1 MKNAKILHNPNAG
14 KQEHDKKTL
23 VALLE
28 SHGVECGY
36 SSTKEE
42 GWQELEDGFDFI
54 IVAGGDGTVRKTV
67 VKMIDRLKKKDRKP
81 ILLLPMGTANN
92 IAGSLGI
99 VGHLDDVVK
108 HIHTRKL
115 KRFDVGRIKGRKKDM
130 LFLEGFGFGIFPALM
145 NRMQEIPEREDATP
159 EDNLALALTELHR
172 IVMEYPAQP
181 YTVIID
187 GEPFTDHYIL
197 IEVMNTPS
205 LGPNLRLSPNADP
218 GDGQF
223 ELIMIPESQRG
234 ELAEYVMNK
243 KNGIETEFVPV
254 IIKGK
259 KISIATPA
267 GLFHVDDELKRLKKA
282 KSLSIAPEAGM
293 VEFFVQ

>member
-42 GWQELEDGFDFI
+42 GWQKLEEGFDFI

-67 VKMIDRLKKKDRKP
+67 VKMIDAQKKKERKP

-92 IAGSLGI
+92 IAKSLGI

-108 HIHTRKL
+108 NIHKRKL
-115 KRFDVGRIKGRKKDM
+115 KRFDVGRIKGRRKDM
-130 LFLEGFGFGIFPALM
+130 LFLESFGFGIFPTLM
-145 NRMQEIPEREDATP
+145 SRMEEIPEREEATP
-159 EDNLALALTELHR
+159 EENLALALKELHK
-172 IVMEYPAQP
+172 IVLEYPAQP

-187 GEPFTDHYIL
+187 GEPYTDHYIL

-205 LGPNLRLSPNADP
+205 IGPNLRISPNADP
-218 GDGQF
+218 GDGEF
-223 ELIMIPESQRG
+223 ELIMIPESQRQ
-234 ELAEYVMNK
+234 ELAEYIMNK
-243 KNGIETEFVPV
+243 IQGIEKEFVPV

-267 GLFHVDDELKRLKKA
+267 GLLHVDDELKRLKKA

-293 VEFFVQ
+293 IEFFVQ